1 MAAARARSWQALPS
15 ILLLLV
21 IWEIGAAYAGN
32 RLFPGPVTVAG
43 SLLAESRS
51 GTLPLQLGISLAR
64 VAVSFVIAMVAGT
77 AIGLALG
84 LVERLDPWLRPWLII
99 LLNIPALVIIIL
111 SYVWLGLTETA
122 LLVAVALNKIPSVA
136 VTLREGARALDRDVS
151 EVAQVYRF
159 GRLKTLR
166 EVVLPQ
172 LAPYLLAA
180 ARNGLSLVWKIVL
193 VAELLGRSDGV
204 GFKLQTYLQLFDVSR
219 IIAYSLAFVA
229 CVLVVE
235 VLLFVPLERAV
246 GRWRR

>member
-43 SLLAESRS
+43 SLLAESRN

-64 VAVSFVIAMVAGT
+64 VAVSFVVAMVAGT

-122 LLVAVALNKIPSVA
+122 LLVAVALNKVPSVA
-136 VTLREGARALDRDVS
+136 VTLREGARALDRDFS
-151 EVAQVYRF
+151 EVARVYRF
-159 GRLKTLR
+159 GPVTTLR

-180 ARNGLSLVWKIVL
+180 AR
-193 VAELLGRSDGV
+193 
-204 GFKLQTYLQLFDVSR
+204 
-219 IIAYSLAFVA
+219 
-229 CVLVVE
+229 
-235 VLLFVPLERAV
+235 
-246 GRWRR
+246 